1 VARAELSIAEWVEG
15 VRERDRAILGRA
27 ITLLESR
34 RPEHRDTAHAL
45 LTALMPHTGGSH
57 RIGISGI
64 PGAGKST
71 FIEAFGTK
79 LIAEGHRVAV
89 LAIDPSSTITGGSIL
104 GDKTRM
110 QRLANDPNAFVRP
123 SPSSGQLGG
132 VARRTQETVLLCEAA
147 GFDVVIVETI
157 GVGQSET
164 TLAEMVDFFLLLV
177 LPGGGDELQGIKRGI
192 LELADLV
199 AINKADG
206 DRIPNARAAQAEYSA
221 AFRLLR
227 KDAPA
232 IVLTSALE
240 GTGLSEVWA
249 AIERKRAEGD
259 LEQRRA
265 EQRIAWMHRLIRE
278 ELVDTVSHHPA
289 VKQIIAELEQQVQAG
304 SLSPSS
310 AAMRALDAF
319 FAAILADRR

>member
-1 VARAELSIAEWVEG
+1 VARRELAIAEWIDG
-15 VRERDRAILGRA
+15 VRACDRAVLGRA
-27 ITLLESR
+27 VTLFESR
-34 RPEHRDTAHAL
+34 RPDHRETAQAV
-45 LTALMPHTGGSH
+45 LTALMPYTGGSR

-71 FIEAFGTK
+71 FIEAFGMK
-79 LIAEGHRVAV
+79 LIGEGHRVAV

-123 SPSSGQLGG
+123 SPSSGNLGG

-177 LPGGGDELQGIKRGI
+177 LPGGGDELQGMKRGI
-192 LELADLV
+192 LELADLI

-206 DRIPNARAAQAEYSA
+206 ERIPHARAAQAEYSA
-221 AFRLLR
+221 AMRLLR
-227 KDAPA
+227 KEAPA

-240 GTGLSEVWA
+240 GTGLDEVWA
-249 AIERKRAEGD
+249 AIERRRAEED
-259 LEQRRA
+259 LEQRRS
-265 EQRIAWMHRLIRE
+265 EQRVAWMHRLIRD
-278 ELVDTVSHHPA
+278 ELVDAFSSHPE
-289 VKQIIAELEQQVQAG
+289 VKRILGALEQQVQAG
-304 SLSPSS
+304 AISPGA
-310 AAMRALDAF
+310 AAMQALDVF
-319 FAAILADRR
+319 FTRLESK